1 MSDKSIEIQ
10 DGETIW
16 TFDREFMESNWTCIW
31 GQGCHGIEK
40 EKDAASQLGCCSV
53 GAQFTGEEEA
63 MFVAAMASMVDPK
76 HMQFSNEAQD
86 GGVFNADR
94 TNTRVIEGGCIFLNR
109 PGFSGGAGC
118 SLDLAAA
125 EAGES
130 RLDWKPSVCW
140 ELPSHIDWKPIDNK
154 LERATVRAWRR
165 EDWGDDGDTMAW
177 CCTDRNDGTEAFVG
191 TQPVVDYMAEELQ
204 NIVGTEVYVELKRR
218 LT

>member
-1 MSDKSIEIQ
+1 MIDEDEALRIAALGLTIDDEIFQ
-10 DGETIW
+10 YADVA
-16 TFDREFMESNWTCIW
+16 RE
-31 GQGCHGIEK
+31 
-40 EKDAASQLGCCSV
+40 
-53 GAQFTGEEEA
+53 
-63 MFVAAMASMVDPK
+63 
-76 HMQFSNEAQD
+76 
-86 GGVFNADR
+86 GGVFNDDTR
-94 TNTRVIEGGCIFLNR
+94 TNTRVVEGGCIFLNR

-118 SLDLAAA
+118 SLDIAAA

-140 ELPSHIDWKPIDNK
+140 ELPIHIDWKPIDNK